1 MERRIAHTADP
12 ESLQSLGL
20 SVIRYLLRD
29 LTEHDLNA
37 LRKAVQGRIDERK
50 AEQREAAHA

>member
-1 MERRIAHTADP
+1 MQRNFVAPDKDLE
-12 ESLQSLGL
+12 SLGL
-20 SVIRYLLRD
+20 SVIQYLLRD